1 MRIDATK
8 IESLGKPG
16 WSSMLRYVADL
27 HAQSIRPA
35 IPPFPHAWED
45 IGPGYCYGP
54 AFGHW
59 DIVHAILDV
68 LPFDPAHA
76 RRQIENNLAGQQEDG
91 LLPGAIYIR
100 EGKAVL
106 QTEFDP
112 ADAGPRTENNLAGEQ
127 EDGLLPGAICMREG
141 KADLDT
147 EVGHPPVWPFAVQ
160 DYVDIHGPDI
170 LPTAYAALVRQIRW
184 FEQKRKAQGQGFF
197 YTDILNHKWESGVDE
212 GIRFLEAQTGPF
224 ACVDAT
230 SHVFALYTY
239 AQRWAQ
245 ALGEDSS
252 DYEGA
257 ADTLKAFIQDD
268 LFVEET
274 GYFHDIWAVQDPALR
289 CFAFEGMWPM
299 VVGAATPEQARRVIE
314 ENLLNPKRF
323 YTEHPLAT
331 VSVDDPRFELRM
343 WRGPA
348 WNSMTYWAA
357 RGCMNYGEF
366 ASAAAL
372 LERAL
377 DDSAVQFERTGTIWE
392 FYHPHGGRPEDVQRK
407 PATEFNTPCRDYL
420 GHNPLLAMAL
430 LYDQAKIKE
439 EVEHN
444 DRQISSGSALP
455 DELSSQR
462 CGGPSW
468 LRHEKG

>member
-35 IPPFPHAWED
+35 IPPFPHPWEE
-45 IGPGYCYGP
+45 IGSGYCYGP

-59 DIVHAILDV
+59 DIVHAILDI
-68 LPFDPAHA
+68 LPFDPEHA
-76 RRQIENNLAGQQEDG
+76 RCQIENNLVAQEEDG
-91 LLPGAIYIR
+91 LIPGSIWLR
-100 EGKAVL
+100 EGKTNWSVEA
-106 QTEFDP
+106 
-112 ADAGPRTENNLAGEQ
+112 
-127 EDGLLPGAICMREG
+127 
-141 KADLDT
+141 
-147 EVGHPPVWPFAVQ
+147 GHPPVWPFAVQ
-160 DYVDIHGPDI
+160 DYVDMYGPEI
-170 LPTAYAALVRQIRW
+170 LPWCYKALVRQIRW
-184 FEQKRKAQGQGFF
+184 FEQKRKAEGKGFF
-197 YTDILNHKWESGVDE
+197 YTDILNHSWESGVDE
-212 GIRFLEAQTGPF
+212 GIRFLETQTGPF
-224 ACVDAT
+224 ACIDAT

-245 ALGEDSS
+245 DLGEDPS
-252 DYEGA
+252 DYEA
-257 ADTLKAFIQDD
+257 VADKLKAFIQED

-274 GYFHDIWAVQDPALR
+274 GFFHDIWAVQDPALR
-289 CFAFEGMWPM
+289 CFAFEGMWPLF
-299 VVGAATPEQARRVIE
+299 VGAATPEQARRVIE

-323 YTEHPLAT
+323 YTEHPIAT

-357 RGCMNYGEF
+357 RGCINYGEF
-366 ASAAAL
+366 TPAAAL

-407 PATEFNTPCRDYL
+407 PHTEFNAPCRDYL

-430 LYDQAKIKE
+430 LYDQTKIKE
-439 EVEHN
+439 EVEP
-444 DRQISSGSALP
+444 SVA
-455 DELSSQR
+455 QR
-462 CGGPSW
+462 RGNP
-468 LRHEKG
+468 RA